1 MNIIHTSAI
10 VEYNIYSI
18 INSCHMNVS
27 YIPLIILY
35 IFLSIRCISVVD
47 IYYLRKI
54 KIKDPTESMKY
65 II

>member
-1 MNIIHTSAI
+1 
-10 VEYNIYSI
+10 
-18 INSCHMNVS
+18 MNVS